1 MKPFRRSVQIGW
13 LVSLML
19 GTLLHF
25 TYDWSGNNRVVG
37 LYSAMNES
45 VWEHLKL
52 LFFPVLLYTILEY
65 LWIGH
70 RKSGY
75 VLVRAK
81 AALWGMLAIVACYYT
96 YTGIVGRGFLA
107 ADLILFL
114 IGTAITAWYTWRQT
128 PNACGGDGLG
138 VLLFAVIAVCFG
150 VFLTRSAEHRDLY
163 RPITS
168 CFCGGVFESYTSPYH
183 QTFTHCACFRQ
194 IIMV

>member
-1 MKPFRRSVQIGW
+1 MSLMKPFRRSVQIGW

-25 TYDWSGNNRVVG
+25 TYDWLGNNRVVG

-150 VFLTRSAEHRDLY
+150 VFSLD
-163 RPITS
+163 PPNI
-168 CFCGGVFESYTSPYH
+168 GI
-183 QTFTHCACFRQ
+183 FTAP
-194 IIMV
+194 